1 MERLSALEGECVR
14 KDDLIEQLRD
24 EVTNLQNFVRHIEV
38 DRCPMCQ
45 QNPPGSTANTGM
57 SSIPHTSPPV

>member
-1 MERLSALEGECVR
+1 MSEIEGECVR

-45 QNPPGSTANTGM
+45 RNTAAGNMANTATASLPQ
-57 SSIPHTSPPV
+57 SSPAAV